1 VSNRRALGALGFLIA
16 LSACSASGAST
27 PPAAAP
33 SPTATPACRRALD
46 LADLLINQAG
56 EAAKID
62 SEIFQGRVTATQSAA
77 QLTALTSAQAALQT
91 KYDAAKAACRA
102 SR

>member
-1 VSNRRALGALGFLIA
+1 MSKRGALLALGFLIA

-33 SPTATPACRRALD
+33 TPAATGECLHALD
-46 LADLLINQAG
+46 LADLLLNQA
-56 EAAKID
+56 AQATRID
-62 SEIFQGRVTATQSAA
+62 SEIFQGRVTATESAQ
-77 QLTALTSAQAALQT
+77 QLTALTSAQAALQP